1 MDEITK
7 LAKSVLRDMN
17 ATNDNTLFGRKRRIW
32 STDLEK
38 IVELSSAKRAPPL
51 PARLPVPVNN
61 FLCNIL

>member
-17 ATNDNTLFGRKRRIW
+17 ATNDNTPFGRKRRIW

-38 IVELSSAKRAPPL
+38 IVELSTAKKAPPL
-51 PARLPVPVNN
+51 PARLPVPVN
-61 FLCNIL
+61 